1 MDFVMF
7 LQVVN
12 VSVFAVTAGL
22 SWMLTRT
29 CVQVSYRFDLL
40 DYPTGR
46 KAHLKPMPFL
56 GGTAIFAAFWS
67 VIFAGWVAAMFMDG
81 LGLKTDL
88 ILGSVRSVIPKL
100 AGIFLGGLMIL
111 LVGLYDD
118 KFRWTPGRKL
128 AGQCMVAAVLM
139 GLGFQINLVAGL
151 GAVGYAITFLW
162 ILMIINAFNFIDSL
176 DGHCTGIAL
185 ISTLV
190 FFSITQ
196 ILNQPMIGLLLMAFA
211 GALCGFFPNNFPSAK
226 IFLGDNGS
234 LFIGY
239 MMAAFTLLC
248 KYQVPDAT
256 YVTLLIPVLVFGVP
270 IYDMLSV
277 ITVRLARG
285 VAPWKGDRNHFAHRL
300 VKIGMSAR
308 VAVIFSYF
316 IAVTIGLVAVLTT
329 QVEFLGAVLVSLIF
343 ISIIGVIAFLEY
355 YAVESARVTQRLLE
369 RKNRRKHQKE
379 A

>member
-1 MDFVMF
+1 MHLVTF
-7 LQVVN
+7 LQLVN
-12 VSVFAVTAGL
+12 AAVFIVAAGI
-22 SWMLTRT
+22 SWALTKA

-46 KAHLKPMPFL
+46 KKHLKPMPFL
-56 GGTAIFAAFWS
+56 GGTAIFLAFWT
-67 VIFAGWVAAMFMDG
+67 VVFVGWSATHLCG
-81 LGLKTDL
+81 SLGDKVDVLL
-88 ILGSVRSVIPKL
+88 ASVRSVMPKL
-100 AGIFLGGLMIL
+100 VGIFLGGLVIL
-111 LVGLYDD
+111 FVGLYDD

-128 AGQCMVAAVLM
+128 LGQCAAAAILM
-139 GLGFQINLVAGL
+139 GLGFQINLVSGL
-151 GAVGYAITFLW
+151 GPVGYVITFIW

-185 ISTLV
+185 ISTLI
-190 FFSITQ
+190 FFIITQ
-196 ILNQPMIGLLLMAFA
+196 ILNQPMIGLLLMTFA
-211 GALCGFFPNNFPSAK
+211 GALFGFFPHNFNPAK

-239 MMAAFTLLC
+239 MLAAFTLLC
-248 KYQVPDAT
+248 KYQIPEAT
-256 YVTLLIPVLVFGVP
+256 YATLFIPVLVFGVP

-300 VKIGMSAR
+300 VKIGMSDQ
-308 VAVIFSYF
+308 VAVTFSYF

-329 QVEFLGAVLVSLIF
+329 QVDFFGAVLIMLIF

-355 YAVESARVTQRLLE
+355 YAAESARVASRLLE
-369 RKNRRKHQKE
+369 RKKRHTHRKGE
-379 A
+379 